1 MSEVVE
7 RAALALC
14 ASQVSRPS
22 CVPQAVC
29 GRPCEECLADARAVI
44 AAMREPD
51 NRMINAAAG
60 ALTPSYRNPRF
71 LSVKQKLAIRYRKM
85 IDAALAEPAAP
96 QPEEPNP

>member
-44 AAMREPD
+44 AAMREPT
-51 NRMINAAAG
+51 NRMRIAAAK
-60 ALTPSYRNPRF
+60 AMSPTNRPEEWVSNRE
-71 LSVKQKLAIRYRKM
+71 KHAIRWRAM
-85 IDAALAEPAAP
+85 VDEALAEK
-96 QPEEPNP
+96 PEGEA